1 MLQNVASNLRDFV
14 IEELLYAFDSPEL
27 GLDDELLGSG
37 LLDSMAS
44 AQLMMHV
51 ESEFEI
57 KLKPTDLTFENF
69 NTLNA
74 LAQLV
79 NKRR

>member
-1 MLQNVASNLRDFV
+1 MLQDVASNLRDFV
-14 IEELLYAFDSPEL
+14 LEELLYALESPEL
-27 GLDDELLGSG
+27 GLEDELLGSG

-51 ESEFEI
+51 ESEFQI

-69 NTLNA
+69 NTLAA
-74 LAQLV
+74 LAELV